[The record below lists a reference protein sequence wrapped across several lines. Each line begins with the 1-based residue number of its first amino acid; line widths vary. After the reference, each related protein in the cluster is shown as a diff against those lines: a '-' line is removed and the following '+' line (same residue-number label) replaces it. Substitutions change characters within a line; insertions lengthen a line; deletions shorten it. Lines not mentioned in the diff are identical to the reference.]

1 MSQIGRFADMFK
13 VELTKVRSHIIAH
26 EMAEGSAIEESIYG
40 KCTGIETTYEI
51 ESPSDPALVAKVIR
65 NARKACMIGNTV
77 SVGVPIEDSFTLNG
91 ASFDTELYPK
101 TEAPA

>member
-1 MSQIGRFADMFK
+1 MFE
-13 VELTKVRSHIIAH
+13 VELTKVSSHIIAH

-40 KCTGIETTYEI
+40 ICTSIETTYEI

-77 SVGVPIEDSFTLNG
+77 SEGVRIEDSFTLNG
-91 ASFDTELYPK
+91 AEFDSGAYPK
-101 TEAPA
+101 TETPA

>member
-1 MSQIGRFADMFK
+1 MFK

-40 KCTGIETTYEI
+40 ICTSIQTTYEI

-77 SVGVPIEDSFTLNG
+77 SEGVPIEDSFTLNG
-91 ASFDTELYPK
+91 ASFDAEASPK